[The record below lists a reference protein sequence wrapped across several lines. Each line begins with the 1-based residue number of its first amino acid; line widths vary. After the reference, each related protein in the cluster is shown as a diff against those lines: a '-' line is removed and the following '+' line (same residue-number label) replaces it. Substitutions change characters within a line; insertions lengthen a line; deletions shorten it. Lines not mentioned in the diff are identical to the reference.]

1 MPLHCNIEIAA
12 FDYVGETV
20 PPSEPHHA
28 TTSPSDSQVDD
39 LDILATQ
46 VEPHT
51 KVPLAIEDC
60 LSVALL
66 ALLSL
71 ITLGN
76 VLTRYFTST
85 SFAWTEEISIF
96 LMMVLALVAG
106 SAAAARNN
114 HIQIDYL
121 SSRVGPG
128 PRRWL
133 AVFSALAVVAMF
145 ALMVWLGA
153 QLAWDEFRFEET
165 SPGLGLPK
173 WIYTVWLPILSLA
186 IALRAVGVAWR
197 AWCAPQNNAN
207 SKEAV

>member
-1 MPLHCNIEIAA
+1 MAIAA
-12 FDYVGETV
+12 FEYVGETV
-20 PPSEPHHA
+20 TPSEPHCA
-28 TTSPSDSQVDD
+28 TASASDSQAQD
-39 LDILATQ
+39 LNILAIPA
-46 VEPHT
+46 EPAT

-60 LSVALL
+60 ISVALL

-76 VLTRYFTST
+76 VLTRYFSST

-145 ALMVWLGA
+145 ALMVWLGG

-186 IALRAVGVAWR
+186 IALRALGVAWR
-197 AWCAPQNNAN
+197 AWRAPNKNAN
-207 SKEAV
+207 NKEAV

>member
-1 MPLHCNIEIAA
+1 MTTP
-12 FDYVGETV
+12 
-20 PPSEPHHA
+20 EPHHQA
-28 TTSPSDSQVDD
+28 APPSNAQPDD
-39 LDILATQ
+39 LDILPTAA
-46 VEPHT
+46 EPKT

-128 PRRWL
+128 PRRFL

-145 ALMVWLGA
+145 VLMVWLGG

-186 IALRAVGVAWR
+186 IALRALGVAWR
-197 AWCAPQNNAN
+197 AWRAPTDATNH

>member
-1 MPLHCNIEIAA
+1 MEIIQIS
-12 FDYVGETV
+12 T
-20 PPSEPHHA
+20 EPK
-28 TTSPSDSQVDD
+28 
-39 LDILATQ
+39 
-46 VEPHT
+46 T

-60 LSVALL
+60 LSVGLL

-71 ITLGN
+71 ITLAN
-76 VLTRYFTST
+76 VLTRYFTNT

-121 SSRVGPG
+121 CSRVGPG
-128 PRRWL
+128 PRRFL

-145 ALMVWLGA
+145 VLMVWLGG

-186 IALRAVGVAWR
+186 IALRAFGVAWR
-197 AWCAPQNNAN
+197 AWRAPTDSTNN